1 MDSNSTYMSITLAV
15 GSKNPVKYQAAV
27 DGCRKAFHGKKS
39 EIVVAES
46 YDVPS
51 SVSEQPM
58 TDTETKTGATNRAV
72 NAYREYTA
80 AHGIPPTFSI
90 GLEGGCML
98 SDQSLQCF
106 AWIAVYDGIQVGFS
120 RTASFILPNCI
131 RDLVVNDGLELGD
144 ADYKVFGS
152 TNSKQAGG
160 TVGHLTNGVIDRT
173 LYYEHAV
180 ILAFIPF
187 QWPSLYVAV
196 NGESVRTGL
205 DT

>member
-1 MDSNSTYMSITLAV
+1 MDSNNTYVSITLAV

-27 DGCRKAFHGKKS
+27 DGCRKAFLGKS

-51 SVSEQPM
+51 SVSDQPM
-58 TDTETKTGATNRAV
+58 SDAETKTGATNRAV
-72 NAYREYTA
+72 NAYRKYIA

-90 GLEGGCML
+90 GLEGGCLL

-106 AWIAVYDGIQVGFS
+106 AWIAVYDGNQVGLS

-144 ADYKVFGS
+144 ADDKVFGS

-180 ILAFIPF
+180 ILAFIPY
-187 QWPSLYVAV
+187 QWPSLYVTTD
-196 NGESVRTGL
+196 ESLRTGL